1 MRTSVLIFVLSV
13 LLFWGI
19 TSCKKTAGSG
29 GNSSIHG
36 KVWAKDYPTLAEYPA
51 TEKDVY
57 IIYGDDLSYGDR
69 VRTNYDGVFEFKYL
83 RKGKYKVY
91 TYSKKI
97 TNQQLDS
104 AVVVEVE
111 ITSSKQEIET
121 PQLNIND

>member
-1 MRTSVLIFVLSV
+1 MSF
-13 LLFWGI
+13 LLFCGI
-19 TSCKKTAGSG
+19 TACKKPAGSG

-36 KVWAKDYPTLAEYPA
+36 KVWTTDYPTMAEYPA
-51 TEKDVY
+51 TEQDVY

-83 RKGKYKVY
+83 RKGSYKVY

-111 ITSSKQEIET
+111 ITSNKQEIET